1 MTANKGTLTL
11 NLDSSTLLYF
21 TKLFD
26 LFEKPATYE
35 NGAETLETIKEQLN
49 SLKNVKLS
57 VNEVNRLP
65 LYSFG
70 YVGNNRI

>member
-35 NGAETLETIKEQLN
+35 NGAETLETIKDQLN

-57 VNEVNRLP
+57 TDDISKISF
-65 LYSFG
+65 YSSG
-70 YVGNNRI
+70 HIGNNRI